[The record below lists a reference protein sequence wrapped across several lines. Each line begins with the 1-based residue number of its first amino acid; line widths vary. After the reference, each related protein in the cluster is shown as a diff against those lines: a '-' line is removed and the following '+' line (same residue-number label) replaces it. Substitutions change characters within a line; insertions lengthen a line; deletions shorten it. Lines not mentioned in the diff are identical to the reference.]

1 MFAPVEMVPVLA
13 IKACSSMDAYASY
26 VVDYASCISTT
37 DYAKIVLM
45 MIVMIVVV
53 VQRMML

>member
-1 MFAPVEMVPVLA
+1 
-13 IKACSSMDAYASY
+13 MDAYASY